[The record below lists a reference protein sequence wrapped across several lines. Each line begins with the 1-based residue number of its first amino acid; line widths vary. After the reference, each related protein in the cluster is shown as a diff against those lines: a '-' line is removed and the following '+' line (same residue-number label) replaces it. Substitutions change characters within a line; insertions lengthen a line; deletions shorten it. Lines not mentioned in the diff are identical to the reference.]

1 MTRVIQ
7 DPAPTLCAVLM
18 EASPVLWE
26 LPEVFLEA
34 VVPEL
39 NPKGKIVV
47 GQAGRLRRAVPT
59 EGAVKSEA
67 GVRVALQ
74 ENLSLSSG

>member
-1 MTRVIQ
+1 MTRVTQ
-7 DPAPTLCAVLM
+7 DPAPTLCSVLM

-26 LPEVFLEA
+26 LLEVFLEA

-39 NPKGKIVV
+39 NPKEKIVV
-47 GQAGRLRRAVPT
+47 GEAGRLRRAVPT

-74 ENLSLSSG
+74 ENQSPSSG

>member
-1 MTRVIQ
+1 M
-7 DPAPTLCAVLM
+7 
-18 EASPVLWE
+18 LWE
-26 LPEVFLEA
+26 LPGVFLEV

-59 EGAVKSEA
+59 EGAVESEA
-67 GVRVALQ
+67 GVRMAL
-74 ENLSLSSG
+74 